1 MPYLHPRA
9 GEGSGMREL
18 VIEFRSPQF
27 CLCKGARLVQGWDTE
42 TGERFLIPC
51 PHCTDSRPLRKH
63 LEKK

>member
-1 MPYLHPRA
+1 
-9 GEGSGMREL
+9 MREL

-27 CLCKGARLVQGWDTE
+27 CLCKGARLVQCWDTE

>member
-1 MPYLHPRA
+1 
-9 GEGSGMREL
+9 MREL

-42 TGERFLIPC
+42 TFLIPC